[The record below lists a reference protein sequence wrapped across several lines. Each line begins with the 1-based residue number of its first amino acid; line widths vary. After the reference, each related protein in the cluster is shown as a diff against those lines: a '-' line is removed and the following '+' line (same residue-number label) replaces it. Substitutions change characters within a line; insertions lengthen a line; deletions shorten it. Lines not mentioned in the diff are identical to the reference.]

1 MIKTIKYIVLSAA
14 VAVFTVTA
22 CTKNELEQPV
32 GQEGVTTFTGGF
44 IESKISLGEK
54 DGNGYPALWEKD
66 DKIAIYNSDNGK
78 LIGTAT
84 LKSGAGD
91 REGVFQMQGS
101 IAKGTKIKVV
111 YPADAGYTVPAQQY
125 QSESGKSS
133 LETQA
138 ESSEIV
144 SEGDGSIAFSLAHR
158 AAVVKVSINTSEFA
172 SMKLKSVL
180 LYSKDAA
187 LTDGSDYVRLNFKSI
202 KALSSEQTVVFTTKP
217 VTSPADFY
225 LAVTM
230 AKDNKT
236 VTIPLLYQQKTLN
249 AAQVNLIKVNNLKTA
264 DNAVAWY
271 NPECTRYIPEGAWS
285 YGTANSIVV
294 NPTAGSTVTF
304 DVRACG
310 DFLGVIKHGKEP
322 KYMQLRLGDMVDT
335 GNAGMWEIDGTT
347 PKKKKYAELLS
358 YTPTIRLAR
367 DPQNSKKSVIGLIE
381 LTDKDQTII
390 WSYLFWASAP
400 SRVQLPKS
408 GVYIMDRNLGGSGAD
423 ALTEKEMR
431 GTLYQWGR
439 PFPFGQ
445 NPGSATSTSA
455 SQVKDETVRVTNYAE
470 SAAKANQIAAIADNS
485 NADWMQTEDHINDLW
500 GNPSSDVNSKGGP
513 KSIFDPC
520 PSGWKVA
527 SAEAMREVYA
537 NATWDDVSNM
547 YVYPNASVRWPV
559 TCFIDG
565 RYTVKGGDSK
575 GLYWADSPW
584 DCTFGA
590 HFEYDRSKDTKD
602 KSFNG
607 TWRSNASAVRCMAD
621 PDSND
626 AEGVPDVQE
635 TEQPKTF
642 SNPVI
647 ASALA
652 DPTIWKVGE
661 EFRITSTGLQN
672 AYSSNNLV
680 KWPLASSL
688 PVNSTERALCTQHG
702 SQIWAPDVTMVNGKY
717 MMYITCY
724 NSATDNSIVAL
735 ESADGKH
742 FSYVGVVTSY
752 NTNGN
757 IKDTIDPEVVTD
769 PSTGKVWMFFGSTGR
784 IHRVELNSTGTAL
797 AGGASYVPV
806 AGLDINNNSSRSK
819 VFEAAYLHY
828 RDGYWYMFASAGKY
842 WDYSYKIVVGRS
854 KTLTGTFVDKNG
866 ASMLDGNATTVI
878 SSASGDTL
886 FGPGHNAAIFTD
898 RRGQDYIF
906 YHCHC
911 STISTNG
918 DDRYGC
924 LQRIFWGEDGWPYVT
939 GGKPAATDIVPLF

>member
-1 MIKTIKYIVLSAA
+1 MTRNLKSILLCAA
-14 VAVFTVTA
+14 VAVLSVTA
-22 CTKNELEQPV
+22 CTKNELGQPV
-32 GQEGVTTFTGGF
+32 TQEGVTTFTGGF
-44 IESKISLGEK
+44 IESKISLAEK
-54 DGNGYPALWEKD
+54 DGNGYPALWDKD
-66 DKIAIYNSDNGK
+66 DKIAIYNSSNGT

-111 YPADAGYTVPAQQY
+111 YPAEAGYAIPVQQY
-125 QSESGKSS
+125 QSESGESV

-138 ESSEIV
+138 ESSEIE
-144 SEGDGSIAFSLAHR
+144 SQGDGSIAFSLTHR
-158 AAVVKVSINTSEFA
+158 SAVVKVCIKTSEF
-172 SMKLKSVL
+172 SDMKLKSVL

-202 KALSSEQTVVFTTKP
+202 QALTSEQTVVFTTKP
-217 VTSPADFY
+217 VTTPKDFY

-230 AKDNKT
+230 AKGNKT
-236 VTIPLLYQQKTLN
+236 VTIPLLYQQKTLT
-249 AAQVNLIKVNNLKTA
+249 AAKVNLIKIDNLQTS

-285 YGTANSIVV
+285 YGTANSIIVD
-294 NPTAGSTVTF
+294 PTQNSSVTF

-347 PKKKKYAELLS
+347 PKKKKYAELKS
-358 YTPTIRLAR
+358 YTPTIKLAKN
-367 DPQNSKKSVIGLIE
+367 PQDSKKSVIGLIE

-408 GVYIMDRNLGGSGAD
+408 GVYMMDRNLGGSGAD

-445 NPGSATSTSA
+445 NPGSASSTSA
-455 SQVKDETVRVTNYAE
+455 SQVKDETVRVTSYAE
-470 SAAKANQIAAIADNS
+470 SAAKANQIAAITDNS
-485 NADWMQTEDHINDLW
+485 NADWMQTDDHINDLW
-500 GNPSSDVNSKGGP
+500 GNPSSDINSKGGP

-537 NATWDDVSNM
+537 NATWDDGSNM

-559 TCFIDG
+559 TCFISG
-565 RYTVKGGDSK
+565 QTTAKGGDTK

-590 HFEYDRSKDTKD
+590 HFEYDRSKDGKD

-607 TWRSNASAVRCMAD
+607 TWRSNACAVRCMAD
-621 PDSND
+621 PDCND

-647 ASALA
+647 ASILA

-672 AYSSNNLV
+672 AFSSTNLV

-688 PVNSTERALCTQHG
+688 AVNSADRALCTQHG
-702 SQIWAPDVTMVNGKY
+702 GQLWAPDVAMVNGKY
-717 MMYITCY
+717 MMYVTCY

-735 ESADGKH
+735 ESADGKQ
-742 FSYVGVVTSY
+742 FRYVGLITSY
-752 NTNGN
+752 KTNGN

-784 IHRVELNSTGTAL
+784 IHRVELNSDGTAL
-797 AGGASYVPV
+797 ASGATYTAV
-806 AGLDINNNSSRSK
+806 AGLDVSNNSSRTK
-819 VFEAAYLHY
+819 VFEGAYLHY

-854 KTLTGTFVDKNG
+854 RTLAGTFVDKNG
-866 ASMLDGNATTVI
+866 ASMLDGNASTVI
-878 SSASGDTL
+878 ASASGDVL
-886 FGPGHNAAIFTD
+886 FGPGHNAEIFTD

-911 STISTNG
+911 STLSTNG
-918 DDRYGC
+918 DNRYGC
-924 LQRIFWGEDGWPYVT
+924 LQRIFWDEDGWPYVT
-939 GGKPAATDIVPLF
+939 GGKPASTDVVPLF

>member
-1 MIKTIKYIVLSAA
+1 MIRNLKSILLCAA
-14 VAVFTVTA
+14 VAVLSVTA
-22 CTKNELEQPV
+22 CTKNELEQSV
-32 GQEGVTTFTGGF
+32 TQEGVTIFTGGF

-54 DGNGYPALWEKD
+54 EGNGYPALWDKD
-66 DKIAIYNSDNGK
+66 DKIAIYNSGNGD

-84 LKSGAGD
+84 LKSGAGS
-91 REGVFQMQGS
+91 REGVFEMPGS
-101 IAKGTKIKVV
+101 IPNGTKVKVV
-111 YPADAGYTVPAQQY
+111 YPAEAGYTIQAQQY
-125 QSESGKSS
+125 QSESGKSA
-133 LETQA
+133 LETEA
-138 ESSEIV
+138 ESSEIE
-144 SEGDGSIAFSLAHR
+144 SQGDGAIAFSLAHR
-158 AAVVKVSINTSEFA
+158 AAIVKVCIKSSEFA
-172 SMKLKSVL
+172 DMKLKSVL
-180 LYSKDAA
+180 LYSKDVA

-217 VTSPADFY
+217 VTTPADFY

-230 AKDNKT
+230 AKGNKT
-236 VTIPLLYQQKTLN
+236 VTIPLLYQQKTLS
-249 AAQVNLIKVNNLKTA
+249 AAKVNLIKIDNLKTA

-271 NPECTRYIPEGAWS
+271 NPECTRYIPEGAWC
-285 YGTANSIVV
+285 YGTDNSIVI
-294 NPTAGSTVTF
+294 NPTAGSSVTF

-358 YTPTIRLAR
+358 YTPTIKLAKN
-367 DPQNSKKSVIGLIE
+367 PQDSKKSVIGLIE
-381 LTDKDQTII
+381 LTDKDQTLI

-423 ALTEKEMR
+423 ALTEKEQR

-445 NPGSATSTSA
+445 NPGTASSTSA
-455 SQVKDETVRVTNYAE
+455 SQVKDETVRVTDYAE
-470 SAAKANQIAAIADNS
+470 SAAKANQIAAITDNS
-485 NADWMQTEDHINDLW
+485 NADWMQTEEHINDLW

-527 SAEAMREVYA
+527 STEVMKEVFA
-537 NATWDDVSNM
+537 NATWDDASNM
-547 YVYPNASVRWPV
+547 YVYPNTSVKWPV
-559 TCFIDG
+559 TYFING
-565 RYTVKGGDSK
+565 QTTAKGGDNK

-590 HFEYDRSKDTKD
+590 HFEYDRSKDAKD

-607 TWRSNASAVRCMAD
+607 TWRSNACAVRCMVD

-647 ASALA
+647 ASVLA

-672 AYSSNNLV
+672 SFSSTNLV

-688 PVNSTERALCTQHG
+688 AVSSADRALCTQHG
-702 SQIWAPDVTMVNGKY
+702 GQLWAPDVALVNGKY
-717 MMYITCY
+717 MMYVTCY
-724 NSATDNSIVAL
+724 NSATDNSIVVL
-735 ESADGKH
+735 ESADGKQ
-742 FSYVGVVTSY
+742 FSYVGLVTSY
-752 NTNGN
+752 KTNGN

-784 IHRVELNSTGTAL
+784 IHRIELNSDGTAL
-797 AGGASYVPV
+797 ASGATYTPV

-819 VFEAAYLHY
+819 VFEGAYLHY

-866 ASMLDGNATTVI
+866 ASMLDGNAATVI
-878 SSASGDTL
+878 SSASGDVL
-886 FGPGHNAAIFTD
+886 FGPGHNAEIFTD

-911 STISTNG
+911 STLSTNG
-918 DDRYGC
+918 DNRYGC
-924 LQRIFWGEDGWPYVT
+924 LQRIFWDEDGWPYVT
-939 GGKPAATDIVPLF
+939 GGKPAATDVVPLF

>member
-1 MIKTIKYIVLSAA
+1 MIKTLKYIVLSAA

-54 DGNGYPALWEKD
+54 DGNGYPALWDKD
-66 DKIAIYNSDNGK
+66 DKVAIYNSDNGD

-111 YPADAGYTVPAQQY
+111 YPAEAGYAIPAQQY
-125 QSESGKSS
+125 QSESGESV

-138 ESSEIV
+138 ESSEIE
-144 SEGDGSIAFSLAHR
+144 SQGDGSIAFSLTHR
-158 AAVVKVSINTSEFA
+158 SAVVKVCIKTSEF
-172 SMKLKSVL
+172 SDMKLKSVL
-180 LYSKDAA
+180 LYSKDAV

-202 KALSSEQTVVFTTKP
+202 QALTSEQTVVFTTKP
-217 VTSPADFY
+217 VTTPKDFY

-230 AKDNKT
+230 AKGNKT
-236 VTIPLLYQQKTLN
+236 VTIPLLYQQKTLT
-249 AAQVNLIKVNNLKTA
+249 AAKVNLIKIDNLQTS

-285 YGTANSIVV
+285 YGTANSIIVA
-294 NPTAGSTVTF
+294 PTQNSSVTF

-322 KYMQLRLGDMVDT
+322 KYMQLRLGDMVDP
-335 GNAGMWEIDGTT
+335 GNPGMWNIDGTE
-347 PKKKKYAELLS
+347 PKKKAYAELLS
-358 YTPTIRLAR
+358 YTPTIKLAKN
-367 DPQNSKKSVIGLIE
+367 PQDGKKSVIGLIE
-381 LTDKDQTII
+381 LTDADKVII

-423 ALTEKEMR
+423 ALTEEEMR

-445 NPGSATSTSA
+445 NPGSATSTKA
-455 SQVKDETVRVTNYAE
+455 SQVQDKTVRVTSYAE
-470 SAAKANQIAAIADNS
+470 SAAKANQIAAITDNS
-485 NADWMQTEDHINDLW
+485 NADWMQTEEHINDLW

-537 NATWDDVSNM
+537 NATWDDGSNM

-559 TCFIDG
+559 TCFISG
-565 RYTVKGGDSK
+565 QTTAKGGDTK
-575 GLYWADSPW
+575 GLYWTDSPW

-647 ASALA
+647 ASVLA

-688 PVNSTERALCTQHG
+688 PVNSTERALCTQYG
-702 SQIWAPDVTMVNGKY
+702 GQLWAPDVAMVNGKY
-717 MMYITCY
+717 MMYVTCY

-735 ESADGKH
+735 ESADGKQ
-742 FSYVGVVTSY
+742 FRYVGLITSY
-752 NTNGN
+752 KTNGN

-784 IHRVELNSTGTAL
+784 IHRVELNSDGTAL
-797 AGGASYVPV
+797 ASGATYTAV
-806 AGLDINNNSSRSK
+806 AGLDVSNNSSRTK
-819 VFEAAYLHY
+819 VFEGAYLHY

-854 KTLTGTFVDKNG
+854 RTLTGTFVDKNG
-866 ASMLDGNATTVI
+866 ASMLDGNANTVI
-878 SSASGDTL
+878 ASASGDVL
-886 FGPGHNAAIFTD
+886 FGPGHNAEIFTD

-911 STISTNG
+911 STLSTNG
-918 DDRYGC
+918 DNRYGC
-924 LQRIFWGEDGWPYVT
+924 LQRIFWDEDGWPYVT
-939 GGKPAATDIVPLF
+939 GGKPASTDVVPLF